1 MSEIVLYPTDENED
15 KIWDKIEA
23 YVNEE
28 IEVSYKDEE
37 TGESKTTKRS
47 VFADA
52 KVKEAIL
59 GVVQFERKK
68 QKNHNIIGKIPSAP
82 FAVAGPDYT
91 SDANKKAAVRVA
103 LQSWVKFRNLVDML
117 KTKTLSRDARFVS
130 EHLQRIELVLN
141 PARITI
147 NGEDVVL
154 RETPLS
160 DPSKCV
166 LKVTVKAMCKKHGR
180 RVLDVTWNGFNAIYR
195 VQLLQGDDVKQ
206 EATVKGGRK
215 QFVLRDDMDTSGY
228 YIKLMHP
235 DDNDAEKQGPFD
247 CPRKEVELASVSS
260 ELYDIDKFRLEICGK
275 YKTVFDLLELVKCP
289 EYSADGA
296 AVNIVEALDFL
307 RKYVKKEFNSKD
319 KLDDDVLKWD
329 SVVLLEEPWRDLD
342 HSQKVIRVLYEF
354 LPSYLKVNATDDDIV
369 NYINLTF
376 PELEEASKRSLL
388 SYTPLRS
395 NASVQRQEFTVGS
408 KRGYTATFAPSQ
420 LEHAMR
426 YATDLGK
433 DKRMLSA
440 LLACPWRG
448 AKEFFKNKERDGQ
461 KWKSMVLIEDDK
473 EVRDCMRLRKVQAVL
488 DSSVQKGRPVMYK
501 QVAAPFNYTGE
512 SNSYRFTTF
521 GARNFDMTQAAP
533 AVMDAPYVLSKKRIN
548 VKRVIDPQHSYKELK
563 LSKKGFIEVDHDTG
577 KRRHPIYPSRKK
589 EKLWARVA

>member
-1 MSEIVLYPTDENED
+1 MSEIVLYPTDNNGEA
-15 KIWDKIEA
+15 IWDKIEA
-23 YVNEE
+23 YVNEKNE
-28 IEVSYKDEE
+28 QKD
-37 TGESKTTKRS
+37 GRTTFTLRS

-52 KVKEAIL
+52 KVKDAIL
-59 GVVQFERKK
+59 GVIQFERRK
-68 QKNHNIIGKIPSAP
+68 QTNKNIIGEIPSAP
-82 FAVAGPDYT
+82 FAVAGPRY
-91 SDANKKAAVRVA
+91 SSSEGNKPAVRVA
-103 LQSWVKFRNLVDML
+103 LQSWEKFRNLVDML
-117 KTKTLSRDARFVS
+117 KTKTLARDARFVS

-141 PARITI
+141 PARMTI

-166 LKVTVKAMCKKHGR
+166 LKVTVKAMCKQHGR
-180 RVLDVTWNGFNAIYR
+180 RVLDVTWNGFNAMYK
-195 VQLLQGDDVKQ
+195 VQLLQGETVIQ
-206 EATVKGGRK
+206 QATVKGGRK

-247 CPRKEVELASVSS
+247 CPKNEAELASVSS
-260 ELYDIDKFRLEICGK
+260 QLYDIDKFRLEICGK
-275 YKTVFDLLELVKCP
+275 YKTVFDLLELVKAP
-289 EYSADGA
+289 EYTADGD
-296 AVNIVEALDFL
+296 AVNIIVALDSL
-307 RKYVKKEFNSKD
+307 RNFIKDEFG
-319 KLDDDVLKWD
+319 DDDILKWD
-329 SVVLLEEPWRDLD
+329 SVVLLETDKWRNLN

-354 LPSYLKVNATDDDIV
+354 LPSYLKLNATANDIVEYVNA
-369 NYINLTF
+369 TF
-376 PELEEASKRSLL
+376 PELEEALKRSLL

-426 YATDLGK
+426 YATDIGK

-440 LLACPWRG
+440 LGACPWRG

-488 DSSVQKGRPVMYK
+488 DSSREKGRPVMYK

-533 AVMDAPYVLSKKRIN
+533 AVMDAPYVLSKENNAK
-548 VKRVIDPQHSYKELK
+548 KVIDPQHSYKELK
-563 LSKKGFIEVDHDTG
+563 SSKKGFIAVDYETG

-589 EKLWARVA
+589 EKIWAKVT

>member
-15 KIWDKIEA
+15 KIWDKLEA
-23 YVNEE
+23 YVNEK
-28 IEVSYKDEE
+28 IKGSSGTDI
-37 TGESKTTKRS
+37 S

-59 GVVQFERKK
+59 GVIQFERKK
-68 QKNHNIIGKIPSAP
+68 QKNNNIIGGIPSAP

-91 SDANKKAAVRVA
+91 SDDNKKAAVRVA

-117 KTKTLSRDARFVS
+117 KTKTLARDARFVS

-141 PARITI
+141 PARMTI

-166 LKVTVKAMCKKHGR
+166 LKVTVKAMCKQHGR
-180 RVLDVTWNGFNAIYR
+180 RVLDVTWNGFNAMYK

-247 CPRKEVELASVSS
+247 CPKKEVELASVSS

-275 YKTVFDLLELVKCP
+275 YKTVFDLLELVKAA

-296 AVNIVEALDFL
+296 AINIISALNYL
-307 RKYVKKEFNSKD
+307 REFIKAEFDGKD
-319 KLDDDVLKWD
+319 DLDDDIVKWD
-329 SVVLLEEPWRDLD
+329 SVVLLEKKEWGNLD
-342 HSQKVIRVLYEF
+342 HSQKVVRVLYEF
-354 LPSYLKVNATDDDIV
+354 LPSYLKLNATAYDILGC
-369 NYINLTF
+369 INATF

-426 YATDLGK
+426 YATDIGK

-440 LLACPWRG
+440 LVACPWRG
-448 AKEFFKNKERDGQ
+448 AKDFFKNKERDGQ

-488 DSSVQKGRPVMYK
+488 DSSRQKGRPVMYK

-589 EKLWARVA
+589 EKLWAKVA

>member
-23 YVNEE
+23 YVNEN
-28 IEVSYKDEE
+28 IRDSSG
-37 TGESKTTKRS
+37 TATS

-52 KVKEAIL
+52 KVKDAIL
-59 GVVQFERKK
+59 GVIQFERRKS
-68 QKNHNIIGKIPSAP
+68 KNSNIVGEIPSAP
-82 FAVAGPDYT
+82 FAVAGPGYSSED
-91 SDANKKAAVRVA
+91 NKKAGVRVA

-117 KTKTLSRDARFVS
+117 KTKTLARDAKFVS

-141 PARITI
+141 PARMTI

-166 LKVTVKAMCKKHGR
+166 LKVTVKAMCKQHGR
-180 RVLDVTWNGFNAIYR
+180 RVLDVTWNGFNAMYK
-195 VQLLQGDDVKQ
+195 VQLLRGETVIQQ
-206 EATVKGGRK
+206 ATVKGGRK

-247 CPRKEVELASVSS
+247 CPKNEAELASVSS
-260 ELYDIDKFRLEICGK
+260 QLYDIDKFRLEICGK
-275 YKTVFDLLELVKCP
+275 YKTVFDLLELVECP
-289 EYSADGA
+289 EYNADGA
-296 AVNIVEALDFL
+296 AINIVQALDFL
-307 RKYVKKEFNSKD
+307 RQSVKKEFDSKD

-329 SVVLLEEPWRDLD
+329 SVVLLKKDKWRKLD
-342 HSQKVIRVLYEF
+342 HKQKVIRVLYQF
-354 LPSYLKVNATDDDIV
+354 LPSYLKLNAPVDDVVD
-369 NYINLTF
+369 YINVTF
-376 PELEEASKRSLL
+376 PELEEASTKSLL
-388 SYTPLRS
+388 SYMPLRS

-426 YATDLGK
+426 YATDIGK

-440 LLACPWRG
+440 LGACPWTG

-461 KWKSMVLIEDDK
+461 KWKSMVVIEDDK

-533 AVMDAPYVLSKKRIN
+533 AVMDAPYVLSKKN
-548 VKRVIDPQHSYKELK
+548 NAKKVIDPQHSYKELK
-563 LSKKGFIEVDHDTG
+563 LSKKGFIAVEHETG

-589 EKLWARVA
+589 ENLWAKVK